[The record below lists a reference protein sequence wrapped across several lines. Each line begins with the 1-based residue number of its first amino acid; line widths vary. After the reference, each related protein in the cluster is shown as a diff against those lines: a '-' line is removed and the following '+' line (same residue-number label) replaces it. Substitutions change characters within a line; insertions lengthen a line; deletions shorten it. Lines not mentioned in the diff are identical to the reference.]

1 VNRLIFVRHLYN
13 IGVGQLT
20 SQFPAAS
27 VLSFHDAT
35 ESFLQ
40 LGIEHHDVKTGR
52 HTEFIEL
59 FDELNKHLSGLE
71 LRDWL
76 KRLNDTRIAVKHK
89 ALDVSAEEARKCRSR
104 TQVFFEVNCPKILNV
119 EFFSFSMSES
129 ITDET
134 IQSCEKPWTTFSMSF
149 RAESLALGMPIPE
162 KKSCVRSNV
171 SNAFA
176 ANSTHL
182 CNRPLDNSF
191 SICLP

>member
-1 VNRLIFVRHLYN
+1 MTVLSQTDIVKRLMFVRHLYN

-40 LGIEHHDVKTGR
+40 LGIEHHDVKTAR

-71 LRDWL
+71 LRDGL

-134 IQSCEKPWTTFSMSF
+134 IQKILQE
-149 RAESLALGMPIPE
+149 
-162 KKSCVRSNV
+162 
-171 SNAFA
+171 A
-176 ANSTHL
+176 ADYL
-182 CNRPLDNSF
+182 
-191 SICLP
+191 

>member
-1 VNRLIFVRHLYN
+1 MTVLSQTDIVKRLMFVRHLYN

-40 LGIEHHDVKTGR
+40 LGIEHHEVKTGR

-89 ALDVSAEEARKCRSR
+89 ALDVSAEEAKKCRSR

-119 EFFSFSMSES
+119 
-129 ITDET
+129 
-134 IQSCEKPWTTFSMSF
+134 
-149 RAESLALGMPIPE
+149 
-162 KKSCVRSNV
+162 
-171 SNAFA
+171 
-176 ANSTHL
+176 
-182 CNRPLDNSF
+182 
-191 SICLP
+191 